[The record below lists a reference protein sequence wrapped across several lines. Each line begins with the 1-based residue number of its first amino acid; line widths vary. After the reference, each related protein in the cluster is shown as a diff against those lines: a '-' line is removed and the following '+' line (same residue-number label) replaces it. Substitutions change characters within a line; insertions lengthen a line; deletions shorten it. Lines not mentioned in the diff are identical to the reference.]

1 VIDYQDL
8 GVLHADQATDVT
20 DAALLHWLGLTRLP
34 GSAAS
39 DGNGQNLHISWLPAD
54 FLLAAGSRAAIAHV
68 PLPLYL
74 QDPWQL
80 SWLQILSGQRTVYL
94 KYNLCLPGDQFQR
107 LAATALAVLR
117 VHPSYRLII
126 DLRNNPGGDSEPFQA
141 LVRGIQADPA
151 INRRGRVFGL
161 INALTNSSATVDAHD
176 LGTETQALLV
186 GQQVRDPIDEYGN
199 DYGELKLPGSRLS
212 VQYTTAVI
220 NGSKTEFGVPA
231 IVAAPTLHDWLA
243 GIDPVLSTALSY
255 STAR

>member
-20 DAALLHWLGLTRLP
+20 DASLLHWLGLTRSPASATFTVRTSTGQVRTMRLAAGQYAVAPRTLNYPLP
-34 GSAAS
+34 AS
-39 DGNGQNLHISWLPAD
+39 NQNLHISWLPAD

-80 SWLQILSGQRTVYL
+80 SWLQTLSGQRAVYM

-107 LAATALAVLR
+107 LAAMALAVLR
-117 VHPSYRLII
+117 AHPSYRLII

-151 INRRGRVFGL
+151 INRRGRF
-161 INALTNSSATVDAHD
+161 
-176 LGTETQALLV
+176 
-186 GQQVRDPIDEYGN
+186 
-199 DYGELKLPGSRLS
+199 S
-212 VQYTTAVI
+212 V
-220 NGSKTEFGVPA
+220 
-231 IVAAPTLHDWLA
+231 
-243 GIDPVLSTALSY
+243 
-255 STAR
+255 